1 MDIVKDI
8 VVCYFYLIKQ
18 EIKSKYLGFQQELL
32 IILQIDRQIDRDNE
46 RWLGRILREKKVR
59 EINGEREK
67 RKKLREINGDIL

>member
-59 EINGEREK
+59 EINGEREREEEESK
-67 RKKLREINGDIL
+67 RN